1 MGMGFGENR
10 CKRALIKH
18 KNDVENAMMY
28 IMETMGDGS

>member
-28 IMETMGDGS
+28 IMETLDDGS